1 MIYQQPQEILSNYSN
16 PGNFPGYM
24 VSTPDNFPCLLP
36 PRTGFQKYQQLRDYQ
51 LLLNYQQL
59 QGYQLLLDYQQRP
72 TPANLKVHLIGSG
85 AHPGGLGCTPDSFR
99 IPAGAARKGVIK
111 KCFHTHILTHSHTHT
126 HKHTHAHTYTSIHHH
141 TKLCRFEE

>member
-51 LLLNYQQL
+51 LLL
-59 QGYQLLLDYQQRP
+59 DYQQRP
-72 TPANLKVHLIGSG
+72 TPTNLEVHLIGSG

-99 IPAGAARKGVIK
+99 IPAGAARKGMKMGVGV
-111 KCFHTHILTHSHTHT
+111 CPY
-126 HKHTHAHTYTSIHHH
+126 TYMRVRAT
-141 TKLCRFEE
+141 LGDVANW